1 MSASTRASSAR
12 PNNARKRVPKAC
24 VRCRDQKIRC
34 SGSQPCQQC
43 DKRGLTCRFDDESRK
58 VVVSRGYI
66 NRLQE
71 KLASLEN
78 KANQQTLI
86 DATAGQSESPEFE
99 RIALSGDNHDIS
111 GLTIKPSAS
120 ISPYGPAETQH
131 QQTGSEAKAPLINPL
146 AFHTYDFVPGITGQ
160 LLFMGTSSNWSFNK
174 RVLTMTHER
183 LTGTPL
189 PTHNLHFAGLEGKVF
204 DLRWDGTRRSTTQD
218 IPDMSTLPTKDFAL
232 YLINSVKFHCSWLYN
247 LFDEDVFMKRFHRF
261 HKNRAEHIRE
271 EPLWFVHY
279 LLVLAL
285 GKAFVVQSTKS
296 RRPPGSDFFVQ
307 AMKLMPDFNFFE
319 CDIIDE
325 MQVLCC
331 AALYLQCV
339 DRIQE
344 AYRLVCSAL
353 RHGLEYGIHT
363 EMQPSVLDEA
373 YVQRCRHMF
382 WTIYILERQMG
393 SLQGLPLGISD
404 EVISARFPVFPGQ
417 PQKLEALKIHVDFCR
432 VLAKIDQTVY
442 GLEGKLDSRYLGA
455 TQEVLK
461 SIATVTE
468 RLNKSFEVQTSEGMA
483 ETFLRFDQDATLTA
497 TIALLMASAIDSSL
511 LPDHSP
517 WTQRAYAILD
527 EMGSRGNL
535 VAPMVASELKQLEGL
550 LRGFLLNNEARS
562 LIATQE
568 NSTPR
573 EVLVE
578 DMEPITE
585 PITGYAEPFNL
596 DSEDEFGLGLNYE
609 LSAEQLLNIANS
621 LDIDSLTWPWPE
633 DPMVEGT

>member
-1 MSASTRASSAR
+1 MSASTRASSTR
-12 PNNARKRVPKAC
+12 PNNARKRVPKA
-24 VRCRDQKIRC
+24 
-34 SGSQPCQQC
+34 
-43 DKRGLTCRFDDESRK
+43 
-58 VVVSRGYI
+58 YI

-71 KLASLEN
+71 KLAFLEN
-78 KANQQTLI
+78 KANQQTLL
-86 DATAGQSESPEFE
+86 DATAGQSESPEF
-99 RIALSGDNHDIS
+99 
-111 GLTIKPSAS
+111 
-120 ISPYGPAETQH
+120 
-131 QQTGSEAKAPLINPL
+131 APLINPL

-261 HKNRAEHIRE
+261 HKNRAEHMRE

-344 AYRLVCSAL
+344 AYRLGQVCSAL

-363 EMQPSVLDEA
+363 EMQPGVLDEA

-417 PQKLEALKIHVDFCR
+417 PQKLEALKIHVDLCR

-468 RLNKSFEVQTSEGMA
+468 RLNKSFEIQTSEGMA
-483 ETFLRFDQDATLTA
+483 GISRISAHLHVLQHQAPPLYVSALKTWASRESAQQILRILSSLSEQGLLETFLRFDQDATLTA
-497 TIALLMASAIDSSL
+497 TIVLLMASAIDSSL
-511 LPDHSP
+511 LPDHTP

-550 LRGFLLNNEARS
+550 LRGFLVNNEARS

-578 DMEPITE
+578 DMEPVTE

-596 DSEDEFGLGLNYE
+596 ESEDEFGLGLNYE

-633 DPMVEGT
+633 DPMIEDI